1 MSSSI
6 YRTGIYGT
14 RNCCTRVSENG
25 YACSSFVGDMSTGFS
40 GNLGYSMPENWAFD
54 QFYTTSIGSGAGYLE
69 IDKDGF
75 SGRDSGVSR
84 LDAAKEVSPPN
95 ITVGNSFSDEL
106 VGPVLNILGYETP
119 AFKLPFGFSLD
130 LKNLISYEDNL
141 KEGTRKITIGI
152 GEISKDNY
160 DPYEH
165 IKELIKSFEKS
176 PSTASW
182 NSLKGIIN
190 NVKKLDFKIGF
201 NMSGSILGFVECDLK
216 TGAIKDSGLFIIA
229 EASVSARAPVYP
241 LLFLKFEVVGNMT
254 GTNIRFVLTDA
265 GKIGANGEIEFS
277 VNLKAGLEAD
287 IFIANAYAG
296 ASGGLRCEFADISD
310 VKNNFKVNAD
320 FTLFIE
326 AGVLFWGGALE
337 WKFADLPLYTSSA
350 QKRSQIYS
358 LTKDD
363 LKFIKPIN
371 RVSTFS
377 NDPDVFLSNVQ
388 TYCSPQ
394 IISLGDNKMIM
405 LYIDDVTSRSAE
417 NRTTLM
423 YSIFDG
429 AQWSSSLPV
438 YDDGTV
444 DFAPEIYP
452 DGNGGAHIVWQNAKT
467 VFDSDVTLD
476 EMTPNM
482 ELYYAYWNGS
492 SMDNITS
499 LTSNGDYESKHV
511 IVSNGNDIAVVWQ
524 ENSEND
530 PFGLTGTNQIY
541 RKQFKNG
548 NWQKS
553 EIIAS
558 GLNPINS
565 IATSYVG
572 TNNVVAY
579 TAKTNSDTS
588 SMDDLE
594 VFYFDGST
602 SRITNDTIADYSVNF
617 LDEELYWISDNAVVS
632 VTGGDI
638 ATKTTA
644 IAQIPDS
651 VSNIETLKNANG
663 QKAIV
668 WSQEDETNTKIYGTY
683 YNESTDKFGIAAP
696 LSNGDGII
704 RGWNAT
710 MMPDGQIQLSYCAA
724 EMLDESVNN
733 RPYGQLNLIQKAADK
748 FFDISVSEAV
758 TYDGEVVP
766 NGEIMLS
773 ADVYNNGSENVTQF
787 DAAVIAPDGTVIQNG
802 TIDSNV
808 AVGEN
813 KTLEIP
819 FALPSEI
826 TKTDYQLKITPHDG
840 EDIFLD
846 DNQSAFTVGYADLAI
861 HEVKEE
867 RTDTGRRLVVTIIN
881 QGYESA
887 DGAFKVIDGSVS
899 QEVFSDNNISQLE
912 PGKTVEFIYEI
923 EENRLDS
930 SISEDPLLFNLEIES
945 PAEESDYINNRRD
958 VYVYP
963 DYSINLTAGSGGTV
977 NGAGTYIYNSI
988 ATLTAIAEPGYIFAG
1003 WYENGKLLD
1012 GLTDEYTF
1020 TVLSNRT
1027 IEARFIPN
1035 NLTITN
1041 IEIFG
1046 TPQPN
1051 DVLTFTATAE
1061 GGNQPYQWEFY
1072 IYKDNNDVCYSDSE
1086 TSLDFFEWTPSEA
1099 GTYRVVAN
1107 VTDASGFKATYTKE
1121 FTIT

>member
-1 MSSSI
+1 
-6 YRTGIYGT
+6 
-14 RNCCTRVSENG
+14 
-25 YACSSFVGDMSTGFS
+25 
-40 GNLGYSMPENWAFD
+40 
-54 QFYTTSIGSGAGYLE
+54 
-69 IDKDGF
+69 
-75 SGRDSGVSR
+75 
-84 LDAAKEVSPPN
+84 
-95 ITVGNSFSDEL
+95 
-106 VGPVLNILGYETP
+106 
-119 AFKLPFGFSLD
+119 
-130 LKNLISYEDNL
+130 
-141 KEGTRKITIGI
+141 
-152 GEISKDNY
+152 
-160 DPYEH
+160 
-165 IKELIKSFEKS
+165 
-176 PSTASW
+176 
-182 NSLKGIIN
+182 
-190 NVKKLDFKIGF
+190 
-201 NMSGSILGFVECDLK
+201 
-216 TGAIKDSGLFIIA
+216 
-229 EASVSARAPVYP
+229 
-241 LLFLKFEVVGNMT
+241 
-254 GTNIRFVLTDA
+254 
-265 GKIGANGEIEFS
+265 
-277 VNLKAGLEAD
+277 
-287 IFIANAYAG
+287 
-296 ASGGLRCEFADISD
+296 
-310 VKNNFKVNAD
+310 
-320 FTLFIE
+320 
-326 AGVLFWGGALE
+326 
-337 WKFADLPLYTSSA
+337 
-350 QKRSQIYS
+350 
-358 LTKDD
+358 
-363 LKFIKPIN
+363 
-371 RVSTFS
+371 
-377 NDPDVFLSNVQ
+377 
-388 TYCSPQ
+388 
-394 IISLGDNKMIM
+394 
-405 LYIDDVTSRSAE
+405 
-417 NRTTLM
+417 
-423 YSIFDG
+423 
-429 AQWSSSLPV
+429 
-438 YDDGTV
+438 
-444 DFAPEIYP
+444 
-452 DGNGGAHIVWQNAKT
+452 
-467 VFDSDVTLD
+467 
-476 EMTPNM
+476 
-482 ELYYAYWNGS
+482 
-492 SMDNITS
+492 
-499 LTSNGDYESKHV
+499 
-511 IVSNGNDIAVVWQ
+511 
-524 ENSEND
+524 
-530 PFGLTGTNQIY
+530 
-541 RKQFKNG
+541 
-548 NWQKS
+548 
-553 EIIAS
+553 
-558 GLNPINS
+558 
-565 IATSYVG
+565 
-572 TNNVVAY
+572 
-579 TAKTNSDTS
+579 
-588 SMDDLE
+588 
-594 VFYFDGST
+594 
-602 SRITNDTIADYSVNF
+602 
-617 LDEELYWISDNAVVS
+617 
-632 VTGGDI
+632 
-638 ATKTTA
+638 
-644 IAQIPDS
+644 
-651 VSNIETLKNANG
+651 
-663 QKAIV
+663 
-668 WSQEDETNTKIYGTY
+668 
-683 YNESTDKFGIAAP
+683 
-696 LSNGDGII
+696 
-704 RGWNAT
+704 